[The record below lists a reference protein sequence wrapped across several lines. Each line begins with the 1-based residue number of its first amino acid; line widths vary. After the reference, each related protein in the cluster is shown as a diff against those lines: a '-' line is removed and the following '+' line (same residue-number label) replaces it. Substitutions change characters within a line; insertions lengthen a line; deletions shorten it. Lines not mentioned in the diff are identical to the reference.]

1 MSDNILHVIC
11 AELAEVKRMLASLH
25 ADVQALRRAVEA
37 LQR

>member
-11 AELAEVKRMLASLH
+11 AELAEVKRMLASLR
-25 ADVQALRRAVEA
+25 ADVQAVKRAVEE